1 MTKEDEMK
9 NVLNIAL
16 FKAAGVFLAM
26 LVLLIGL
33 QYMAWRQ
40 SSPVNNLII
49 YRDYYGTNTERYAII
64 EALGLRRPFLRDL
77 WPFNRPLKYSW

>member
-1 MTKEDEMK
+1 MRHVMAS
-9 NVLNIAL
+9 AL
-16 FKAAGVFLAM
+16 FKAASTFLAM

-49 YRDYYGTNTERYAII
+49 YRDYRGVATERYAII
-64 EALGLRRPFLRDL
+64 EALGLRRPFLQDL
-77 WPFNRPLKYSW
+77 WPFNRTLKYGW